1 MKLWSA
7 TSACGALL
15 AARLTGAIELNI
27 DDTGKSHMLCCA
39 MEVLPA

>member
-7 TSACGALL
+7 TSACAALL

-27 DDTGKSHMLCCA
+27 DDTGKSHVLRKCC
-39 MEVLPA
+39 

>member
-7 TSACGALL
+7 TTACSALL

-27 DDTGKSHMLCCA
+27 DDPGMFGLA
-39 MEVLPA
+39 LPL